1 MIVSKAEMVA
11 VVMLVSLYAVL
22 LGSGT
27 VTVALV
33 QRLPSSSALKTV
45 SSVCSHTK

>member
-11 VVMLVSLYAVL
+11 VVMLVSLYAV

-33 QRLPSSSALKTV
+33 QRLPSSSALKTA